1 MAYPRDE
8 SVASRIKRAGL
19 PETYNVHW
27 SQNRKAEVVHA
38 VRSDVISLDEA
49 RGKYLLSRREF
60 ETWQD
65 QFADRVADKKELEL
79 H

>member
-1 MAYPRDE
+1 MAHPRDE
-8 SVASRIKRAGL
+8 SIASRIKRAGL

-27 SQNRKAEVVHA
+27 SENRKAKVVRA
-38 VRSDVISLDEA
+38 VRSDVISLEEA

-60 ETWQD
+60 ESWQD
-65 QFADRVADKKELEL
+65 QFADKVAKTKELEL